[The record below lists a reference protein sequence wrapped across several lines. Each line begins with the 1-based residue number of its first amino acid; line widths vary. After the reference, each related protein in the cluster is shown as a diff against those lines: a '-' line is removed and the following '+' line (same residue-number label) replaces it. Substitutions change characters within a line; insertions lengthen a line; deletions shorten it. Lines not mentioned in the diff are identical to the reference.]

1 MCIWMNTK
9 QTIIFRCGTSK
20 WKTKQKKK
28 RSQYRPDQQ
37 ESTTWWAALIPFL
50 QLVVKM
56 FVLICLGVQRVCVS
70 KCPHAWICVSLPNM
84 PICLYSNLC
93 CYRLTVNLYW
103 VSSYNIFEIHLSCK
117 YRDVHRTEQYLCTS
131 VYSLQW
137 MGWAS
142 CYLKF

>member
-1 MCIWMNTK
+1 VVSCTDFFSSSIN
-9 QTIIFRCGTSK
+9 
-20 WKTKQKKK
+20 
-28 RSQYRPDQQ
+28 
-37 ESTTWWAALIPFL
+37 
-50 QLVVKM
+50 VKM
-56 FVLICLGVQRVCVS
+56 FVLICLGGRRVCMS

-131 VYSLQW
+131 LFFAVDGL
-137 MGWAS
+137 GLI
-142 CYLKF
+142 CYLKFYRMLFIYVNLMLSLCNFCFPP

>member
-28 RSQYRPDQQ
+28 RSQYKPDQQ

-50 QLVVKM
+50 LKLVVKM
-56 FVLICLGVQRVCVS
+56 FVLICLGVQRVCMS

-93 CYRLTVNLYW
+93 CYRLTVNLYQ
-103 VSSYNIFEIHLSCK
+103 VSFYNIFEIRWSCK

-142 CYLKF
+142 YDI

>member
-28 RSQYRPDQQ
+28 RSQYKPDQQ

-50 QLVVKM
+50 LKLVVKM
-56 FVLICLGVQRVCVS
+56 FILICLGVQRVCMS
-70 KCPHAWICVSLPNM
+70 RCPHAWICVSLPNM

-93 CYRLTVNLYW
+93 CYRLTVNLYQ
-103 VSSYNIFEIHLSCK
+103 VSFYNIFEVRWSCK

-142 CYLKF
+142 YDI